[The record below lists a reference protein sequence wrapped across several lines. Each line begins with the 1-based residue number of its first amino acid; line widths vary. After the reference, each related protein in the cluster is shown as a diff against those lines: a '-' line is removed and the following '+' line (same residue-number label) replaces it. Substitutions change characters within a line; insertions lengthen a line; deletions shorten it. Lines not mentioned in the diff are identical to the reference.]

1 MMRNLAIILTFALL
15 LSACESAYY
24 DALEKVGVH
33 KREILID
40 RIETAQESQEEG

>member
-1 MMRNLAIILTFALL
+1 MRDLTIILPFVLL

-40 RIETAQESQEEG
+40 RIEAAQEAQEEG